1 MSRRT
6 IPGMSD
12 IVDFYR
18 GTGTDHRGRTID
30 QVWAFDHDELERIHD
45 FIQWLFPTDRPSAF
59 NAWAPVLTAESI
71 AALRGLPD
79 LRPRVERSLDVMLDF
94 YGLRRHDGSTVT
106 IEPFVTLEARGPR
119 WWGAGNHNHLRLTRI
134 ITSLGLLGLPDEA
147 VALERA
153 LQAIRRERRTGISDE
168 TARYWAAAA
177 AAARTEPPEGSTP
190 R

>member
-1 MSRRT
+1 MD
-6 IPGMSD
+6 D

-30 QVWAFDHDELERIHD
+30 QLWAFDHDRLERVHD

-79 LRPRVERSLDVMLDF
+79 LRPRVERSLDLMLDF
-94 YGLRRHDGSTVT
+94 YGLLRRRDGSTVT
-106 IEPFVTLEARGPR
+106 IEPSAALDERGPR

-134 ITSLGLLGLPDEA
+134 IASLGLLGLADEA
-147 VALERA
+147 AALERA
-153 LQAIRRERRTGISDE
+153 LQAIRTEHRTGISDE
-168 TARYWAAAA
+168 TARYWTAAAGS
-177 AAARTEPPEGSTP
+177 ARTEPLEGSTP